1 MRSKDEIIKNI
12 KVGLGKEDCDL
23 VLNNVK
29 LINVYSKEILE
40 TNIYINNK
48 RIVSIDP
55 NTNLHAR
62 KEIDCKDMYAYPG
75 LIDSHMHFESTM
87 LSPEAL
93 ANLIVPFGVTSVFSD
108 MMEIANVAGEKGIEE
123 MLISSKNLPYHM
135 FVEVSSCVPAA
146 PGLETTGD
154 IIDVGSM
161 DRLMQKN
168 ESLSMGEIDPAKI
181 LSINEDY
188 IQMISNTIK
197 RRKIVNGHAIGRLG
211 HDLNIYA
218 SAGILDDHECV
229 TKEEMIQ
236 RLRVGMSVFIR
247 EGSSERNLDTMIRA
261 ILNHN
266 LPIENFMFCTDDKHV
281 DDTLEEGHINYNVKR
296 SIELGMDMIDAI
308 KIASVNAAKHFRIED
323 EIGSISPGR
332 LADIVISKDLSQK
345 YPDMVFYEGD
355 LVAENGKML
364 RKIEKREYPAW
375 IKDTV
380 KLLNPIDFK
389 SFSIKSNREN
399 KTMVRVIDLI
409 KDQIINNILI
419 QELDV
424 KKGEI
429 QNNLARDIIKIAVV
443 ERYGKNGN
451 IGLGFVR
458 GMGLKKG
465 ALAYS
470 MSHDNHNIVVVGEN
484 DYDMAKAV
492 NHIEKING
500 GIAISLDGE
509 IIGEMKLPI
518 GGLMSE
524 KGVEEVESEISALN
538 KIAKDLGCDLK
549 SPFMTLSFI
558 ALPVVPKLGLTDLGL
573 VDVLAYKII
582 DLEV

>member
-1 MRSKDEIIKNI
+1 M
-12 KVGLGKEDCDL
+12 
-23 VLNNVK
+23 
-29 LINVYSKEILE
+29 
-40 TNIYINNK
+40 
-48 RIVSIDP
+48 
-55 NTNLHAR
+55 
-62 KEIDCKDMYAYPG
+62 
-75 LIDSHMHFESTM
+75 
-87 LSPEAL
+87 
-93 ANLIVPFGVTSVFSD
+93 
-108 MMEIANVAGEKGIEE
+108 
-123 MLISSKNLPYHM
+123 
-135 FVEVSSCVPAA
+135 
-146 PGLETTGD
+146 
-154 IIDVGSM
+154 
-161 DRLMQKN
+161 
-168 ESLSMGEIDPAKI
+168 I
-181 LSINEDY
+181 LS
-188 IQMISNTIK
+188 
-197 RRKIVNGHAIGRLG
+197 
-211 HDLNIYA
+211 
-218 SAGILDDHECV
+218 
-229 TKEEMIQ
+229 
-236 RLRVGMSVFIR
+236 
-247 EGSSERNLDTMIRA
+247 
-261 ILNHN
+261 
-266 LPIENFMFCTDDKHV
+266 
-281 DDTLEEGHINYNVKR
+281 
-296 SIELGMDMIDAI
+296 
-308 KIASVNAAKHFRIED
+308 
-323 EIGSISPGR
+323 
-332 LADIVISKDLSQK
+332 
-345 YPDMVFYEGD
+345 
-355 LVAENGKML
+355 
-364 RKIEKREYPAW
+364 
-375 IKDTV
+375 
-380 KLLNPIDFK
+380 
-389 SFSIKSNREN
+389 
-399 KTMVRVIDLI
+399 

>member
-1 MRSKDEIIKNI
+1 MRSKDEIIENI
-12 KVGLGKEDCDL
+12 RVGLGEKECDL
-23 VLNNVK
+23 VLKNVK
-29 LINVYSKEILE
+29 LINVYSSEILK
-40 TNIYINNK
+40 TNIYIHNK

-55 NTNLHAR
+55 DTNLNSE

-93 ANLIVPFGVTSVFSD
+93 ANLLVPFGVTSVFSD
-108 MMEIANVAGEKGIEE
+108 MMEIANVSGEKGIEE

-154 IIDVGSM
+154 IIDVNSM
-161 DRLMQKN
+161 KRLMDKN
-168 ESLSMGEIDPAKI
+168 ESLSMGEIDPVKI
-181 LSINEDY
+181 LSINEEY
-188 IQMISNTIK
+188 IEMIANTINK
-197 RRKIVNGHAIGRLG
+197 RKIVNGHAIGRLG
-211 HDLNIYA
+211 HDLNVYA

-229 TKEEMIQ
+229 TKQEIIQ

-247 EGSSERNLDTMIRA
+247 EGSSERNLDTMIKA
-261 ILNHN
+261 ILENK

-281 DDTLEEGHINYNVKR
+281 DDTRIEGHINYNVKR
-296 SIELGMDMIDAI
+296 AIELGMDKIDAI
-308 KIASVNAAKHFRIED
+308 KIASINAAKHFRIED

-332 LADIVISKDLSQK
+332 LADIVISKDLDQK
-345 YPDMVFYEGD
+345 YPDIVFYEGR
-355 LVAENGKML
+355 LVAKKGKL
-364 RKIEKREYPAW
+364 LEKIQKRTYPDW

-380 KLLNPIDFK
+380 KLLKPIDEN
-389 SFSIKSNREN
+389 SFTIKSSKEN
-399 KTMVRVIDLI
+399 KTKVRVIDLI
-409 KDQIINNILI
+409 KDQIISNELI
-419 QELDV
+419 KELDV
-424 KKGEI
+424 KKGKI
-429 QNNLARDIIKIAVV
+429 QNDLSNDILKIAVV

-451 IGLGFVR
+451 IGLGFVH

-465 ALAYS
+465 AMAYS
-470 MSHDNHNIVVVGEN
+470 MSHDHHNIVVVGAN
-484 DYDMAKAV
+484 DFDMAKAV
-492 NHIEKING
+492 NHIEEIKG

-509 IIGEMKLPI
+509 IIGHMELPI

-524 KGVEEVESEISALN
+524 KNVDEVEKEISTLN
-538 KIAKDLGCDLK
+538 NIAKDLGCELK

-573 VDVLAYKII
+573 VDVLGYKII